1 LCKSFVAERWEKE
14 SIEPAKLRTLK
25 IKIYLNPQQKKQI
38 NEFIDTSRYVYNK
51 TLEQLKKG
59 HTNNFFNL
67 RDLLVTNESKKGNVF
82 VMEYDSRIKEVQEK
96 LKNAN
101 ELEIEIFKNEL
112 RILKKEKLEKMK
124 SVTAVKNPLIKE
136 FELRTPKEIRA
147 NAVKQC
153 CDAMKAG
160 ISNLKNGNIKFFNM
174 KFRKKSSKQQGIEV
188 APSGI
193 SFQDGQIKLL
203 PKTFGKDCF
212 IKVHNRMKK
221 KIIRNKIQIDHNVDI
236 IRNNNKEYFL
246 YLVIPTVIKEKKKE
260 SGIPIPEHVSGIDL
274 GVRTFATVF
283 SNNLTSNETKVIE
296 YNHRIELLKKLNSKI
311 DFLKSR
317 KRIRRNQ
324 ISKYEKRKKNLIDSI
339 HWDFIKDIINES
351 DIIFLGHIKSHNIVK
366 GGKNKNLNRDLN
378 DLKFYL
384 LKERLVYKASV
395 CHKKVV
401 LVKEHFTTKTC
412 SNCGW
417 LNKDIG
423 SSKVFNCLECKL
435 EADRDSNAAKNILL
449 KGLLN

>member
-1 LCKSFVAERWEKE
+1 MY
-14 SIEPAKLRTLK
+14 LK
-25 IKIYLNPQQKKQI
+25 PEQKKLI

-51 TLEQLKKG
+51 TLEHLKKG
-59 HTNNFFNL
+59 HSNNFFYL

-82 VMEYDSRIKEVQEK
+82 VMEYDTRIKEVQEK
-96 LKNAN
+96 LKKSSEEIYKK
-101 ELEIEIFKNEL
+101 ELET
-112 RILKKEKLEKMK
+112 LKKVKLEKMK
-124 SVTAVKNPLIKE
+124 SISAVKNPLIKE

-160 ISNLKNGNIKFFNM
+160 ISNLKKGNIKFFNM

-193 SFQDGQIKLL
+193 SFENGQIKLL
-203 PKTFGKDCF
+203 PRTFGKDCL
-212 IKVHNRMKK
+212 IKIHNRMKK
-221 KIIRNKIQIDHNVDI
+221 KIIRNNIKIEHNVDI
-236 IRNNNKEYFL
+236 IRNNNKEYYL
-246 YLVIPTVIKEKKKE
+246 YIVIPTVIKEKKNR
-260 SGIPIPEHVSGIDL
+260 PEEVAGIDL

-283 SNNLTSNETKVIE
+283 SNNLNENGTKVIE
-296 YNHRIELLKKLNSKI
+296 YNQRMELLKELNSKI

-317 KRIRRNQ
+317 KRIRRRQ
-324 ISKYEKRKKNLIDSI
+324 ISRYEKKKKNLVDSI
-339 HWDFIKDIINES
+339 HWDFINDILKEN
-351 DIIFLGHIKSHNIVK
+351 DIIFLGLIKSHNIVR

-384 LKERLVYKASV
+384 LKDRLVYKASV
-395 CHKKVV
+395 YQKKVV

-417 LNKDIG
+417 QNKEIG
-423 SSKVFNCLECKL
+423 SSKIFKCLECNL
-435 EADRDSNAAKNILL
+435 GADRDSNAAKNIFL
-449 KGLLN
+449 KGILN